1 MVNEKY
7 SILYLCGLQ
16 VSCKRLIKNINLMQ
30 LEFWKSSCST
40 LTTAITTESTPHVFS
55 HGQTRDNLFF
65 HYRDTLN

>member
-7 SILYLCGLQ
+7 SIIYLGGLQ
-16 VSCKRLIKNINLMQ
+16 VSFERLIKSFNLMQ
-30 LEFWKSSCST
+30 LEFWKSPCST
-40 LTTAITTESTPHVFS
+40 LTTSITTESTPRAFS